1 MFIPALFL
9 KCLPCDFL
17 AQRARSASRKRGHDE
32 TEEPPNPSGSSSAY
46 RLQYQLG
53 FGRTN
58 LSPHSSPT
66 SAKSYPSPPLP
77 HNEPSLERSP
87 PIVNAPSFGS
97 WNGPVSP
104 VGGVPSPVR
113 YEFDFSLGRGPFGP
127 QQSTDRWAYDGEPF
141 PSTSQN
147 MLPTGAY
154 ELPSTVDPS
163 YLAYGGPLSQ
173 LSSDFF
179 GTSTAP
185 QTNSLLIHG
194 GLPFHGLDYIR
205 NFDPDGGEQDA
216 LGQGFDAGAFQYD
229 PEIPFTL
236 PDLATEHTSQ

>member
-1 MFIPALFL
+1 MI
-9 KCLPCDFL
+9 L

-32 TEEPPNPSGSSSAY
+32 TEEVPNPSGSSSGPY

-77 HNEPSLERSP
+77 HVEPPLERSP

-113 YEFDFSLGRGPFGP
+113 YEFDFSASSGQNPFSP
-127 QQSTDRWAYDGEPF
+127 QQAPERWAYDGEQF
-141 PSTSQN
+141 PDASQN
-147 MLPTGAY
+147 TLPSGAY

-163 YLAYGGPLSQ
+163 YLAYGGPSPNM
-173 LSSDFF
+173 SADFF
-179 GTSTAP
+179 GTSST
-185 QTNSLLIHG
+185 TTTGSLFVPG
-194 GLPFHGLDYIR
+194 GLPFHGLDYLR
-205 NFDPDGGEQDA
+205 NFDPDGGEQDT
-216 LGQGFDAGAFQYD
+216 LVHGFDAGAFQYD

-236 PDLATEHTSQ
+236 PDLVTDHPSQ